1 MADIPLGLLP
11 HRVTVEPFTGAGAYD
26 DTYGTAVPNVRCLR
40 DGRVELTSDG
50 QLVDP
55 VTLYC
60 RLQHSGRFVP
70 QSRVTWTDE
79 AGGQVVAY
87 VQVRQ
92 ERSDGG
98 LGAWQHL
105 EVVVR

>member
-11 HRVTVEPFTGAGAYD
+11 HRVAVEPFGGAGGYD
-26 DTYGTAVPNVRCLR
+26 DQYGSKVANIRCLR

-60 RLQHSGRFVP
+60 RLLHAGRFLP
-70 QSRVTWTDE
+70 QSRVTWTDA
-79 AGGQVVAY
+79 AGSEVVAY